1 MAKYA
6 TFTGTNVTNE
16 VYTVYVGRCVYNGFR
31 LGMDGTNDVT
41 LTIKDGTKE
50 ILPTNTYD
58 ASVLGLNGE
67 VLSNGAELTCETGV
81 AATITTTGTFEI
93 VIAYNPITLS

>member
-1 MAKYA
+1 MARK
-6 TFTGTNVTNE
+6 TFVTGTNVSAQSYG
-16 VYTVYVGRCVYNGFR
+16 VYTGKCTYHGFR

-41 LTIKDGTKE
+41 LTIKDGNIE

-67 VLSNGAELTCETGV
+67 VLPTQAEITCDSDITVV
-81 AATITTTGTFEI
+81 ATCTGTFELI
-93 VIAYNPITLS
+93 VIYNELL